1 MSLRFGWL
9 IGGMGET
16 APAVENK
23 NKIMR
28 YKNNALDK
36 LVQLDIST
44 NKIKFELNRGIDQ
57 EVINE
62 SLDNLREQIEKLRE
76 IISIESDDFEQQ
88 FGRSL

>member
-1 MSLRFGWL
+1 
-9 IGGMGET
+9 
-16 APAVENK
+16 
-23 NKIMR
+23 MR

-57 EVINE
+57 ETVNE

-76 IISIESDDFEQQ
+76 IISLESDDFEQQ